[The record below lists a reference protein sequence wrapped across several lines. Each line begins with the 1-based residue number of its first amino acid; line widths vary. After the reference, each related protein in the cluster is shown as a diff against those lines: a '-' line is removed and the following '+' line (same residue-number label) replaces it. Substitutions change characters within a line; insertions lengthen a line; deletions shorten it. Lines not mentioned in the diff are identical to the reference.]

1 MGLLFS
7 MKIASM
13 DAAGSSKSAQEGN
26 KKGILVVKS
35 LKCIKLQ
42 MCRSWVD
49 PSRIFLGKK
58 SSVDREC
65 AAASV
70 IWGRILLLADF
81 SGIKP
86 GIARIPID
94 PLGLIG
100 LMEGDFAPR
109 EIPGIWGFA
118 GIFWEVLLLGI
129 PCGDCLG

>member
-1 MGLLFS
+1 
-7 MKIASM
+7 
-13 DAAGSSKSAQEGN
+13 
-26 KKGILVVKS
+26 
-35 LKCIKLQ
+35 

-70 IWGRILLLADF
+70 IWGRILLPADF
-81 SGIKP
+81 LP

-94 PLGLIG
+94 PLGLIE
-100 LMEGDFAPR
+100 LVEGDFALRESPR
-109 EIPGIWGFA
+109 IWGFA

-129 PCGDCLG
+129 LCRDCLGFISMELFGFGVEKAN